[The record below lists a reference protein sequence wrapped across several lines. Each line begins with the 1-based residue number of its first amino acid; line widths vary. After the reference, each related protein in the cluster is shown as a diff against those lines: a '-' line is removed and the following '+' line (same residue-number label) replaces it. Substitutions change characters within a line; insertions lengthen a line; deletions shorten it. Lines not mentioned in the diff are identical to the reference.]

1 MTVVVSELS
10 DYPPGDMCSR
20 AAMSQLKSVSYA
32 SILVFHQTLVE
43 CRFGHGSGRHTCF
56 GYFRSPFSF
65 RVSVFSTWGILG
77 LSTKKSSPPIDMLI
91 I

>member
-1 MTVVVSELS
+1 M
-10 DYPPGDMCSR
+10 YPPSVVL
-20 AAMSQLKSVSYA
+20 AYPKLLALAMAQV
-32 SILVFHQTLVE
+32 
-43 CRFGHGSGRHTCF
+43 CHTCF

-65 RVSVFSTWGILG
+65 CISVFSTWGILG

>member
-32 SILVFHQTLVE
+32 S
-43 CRFGHGSGRHTCF
+43 GSPH
-56 GYFRSPFSF
+56 
-65 RVSVFSTWGILG
+65 VSVISVLLSVSAFPYFPLG
-77 LSTKKSSPPIDMLI
+77 VSWVSQLRKALLQLTC
-91 I
+91 